1 MEVSRV
7 LDPAIAAFFAERKE
21 AWLKKNI
28 SAAMSDTEVLEK
40 QQECE
45 QNFLLDNW
53 LPDAARR
60 ICSRALTTHPS
71 KFSHPSTGV
80 GKTNI
85 KDGTFVSPVLFEGN
99 QRNDGFVRSGNVRFD
114 LTDSVGDAGALAAE
128 DFLRVTLS
136 DGMSV
141 LQHIESETKV
151 ARELLTVKGLDYE
164 QLRSSFLAIK
174 STSEETS
181 TNSKIK
187 QVYFPV
193 ADQQY
198 HLLSLLT
205 HSGHLFELRQRLDA
219 LRFSN
224 EANDARECKKANR
237 FHPVG
242 YQEIFGLTTIGFGG
256 TKPANISVLN
266 NKFAGKAHLLAS
278 MPPELT
284 PRDIRLPRTDFFIE
298 SFNAWQAKEV
308 LESLHR
314 LFLTDYNNINL
325 RDGRDYRI
333 QQYVDLVIEKMWQV
347 RLFLEAYSG
356 ELSSALP
363 LEQKIWLYPEFAEQ
377 RQQEDEWLDKIIRHI
392 ARGLINHYSRSKVIT
407 NPVTLADQ
415 ELLAIEEVVA
425 SNKENLR

>member
-7 LDPAIAAFFAERKE
+7 LDPAIATFFAERKE

-53 LPDAARR
+53 LPDAAK
-60 ICSRALTTHPS
+60 RAGQIAVASHPCT
-71 KFSHPSTGV
+71 FSHPSARKNKNGY
-80 GKTNI
+80 
-85 KDGTFVSPVLFEGN
+85 VSSIIAKNKP
-99 QRNDGFVRSGNVRFD
+99 RIDGFLRSGNV
-114 LTDSVGDAGALAAE
+114 SVEPDALGNAAAL
-128 DFLRVTLS
+128 DVYKFLSLEMS
-136 DGMSV
+136 DQRSLLV
-141 LQHIESETKV
+141 HIEQESEL
-151 ARELLTVKGLDYE
+151 ARQLLDIPSCEY
-164 QLRSSFLAIK
+164 QALRDGFLKMVDSDQASVSS
-174 STSEETS
+174 
-181 TNSKIK
+181 SKIK
-187 QVYFPV
+187 QVYFPI
-193 ADQQY
+193 ADGEY

-205 HSGHLFELRQRLDA
+205 HSGHLFELRKRLDA
-219 LRFSN
+219 LRFGDAVK
-224 EANDARECKKANR
+224 EARECKKTNH
-237 FHPVG
+237 FHPAG

-256 TKPANISVLN
+256 TKPQNISVLN
-266 NKFAGKAHLLAS
+266 NQNAGKAHLLAS
-278 MPPELT
+278 IPPELT
-284 PRDIRLPRTDFFIE
+284 SRDIRLPKTDFFKE
-298 SFNAWQAKEV
+298 SFTARQAKEV
-308 LESLHR
+308 LEALHR
-314 LFLTDYNNINL
+314 LFLTDYNNINI

-415 ELLAIEEVVA
+415 ELLAIEKVVA

>member
-1 MEVSRV
+1 MEGSRV
-7 LDPAIAAFFAERKE
+7 LDPAIATFFAERKE

-28 SAAMSDTEVLEK
+28 SAAMSDAEVLEK

-141 LQHIESETKV
+141 LKHIESETKV
-151 ARELLTVKGLDYE
+151 ARALLTVKGVDYE

-174 STSEETS
+174 SISEGTS

-205 HSGHLFELRQRLDA
+205 HSGHLFELRQRLDE
-219 LRFSN
+219 LGRESN
-224 EANDARECKKANR
+224 KVREYKKLNQY
-237 FHPVG
+237 HPAG

-284 PRDIRLPRTDFFIE
+284 PRDIRLPRTDFFKE
-298 SFNAWQAKEV
+298 SFTAWQAKEV
-308 LESLHR
+308 LEALHR
-314 LFLTDYNNINL
+314 LFITDYNNINL

-363 LEQKIWLYPEFAEQ
+363 LEQQIWLYPEFAEQ
-377 RQQEDEWLDKIIRHI
+377 RQQEDEWLDKITRHI
-392 ARGLINHYSRSKVIT
+392 ARGLVNHYSRSKVISS
-407 NPVTLADQ
+407 PLTLADQ
-415 ELLAIEEVVA
+415 ELLAIEKVVA

>member
-1 MEVSRV
+1 MEGSRV

-53 LPDAARR
+53 LPDAAK
-60 ICSRALTTHPS
+60 RAGQISVASHPCT
-71 KFSHPSTGV
+71 FSHPSARKNKNGY
-80 GKTNI
+80 
-85 KDGTFVSPVLFEGN
+85 VSSIIAKNKP
-99 QRNDGFVRSGNVRFD
+99 RIDGFLRSGNV
-114 LTDSVGDAGALAAE
+114 SVEPDALGNAAAL
-128 DFLRVTLS
+128 DVYKFLSLEMS
-136 DGMSV
+136 DQRSLLV
-141 LQHIESETKV
+141 HIEQESEL
-151 ARELLTVKGLDYE
+151 ARQLLDIPSCEYQV
-164 QLRSSFLAIK
+164 LRDGFLKMVDSDQASVSS
-174 STSEETS
+174 
-181 TNSKIK
+181 SKIK
-187 QVYFPV
+187 QVYFPI
-193 ADQQY
+193 ADGEY

-205 HSGHLFELRQRLDA
+205 HSGHLFELRKRLDA
-219 LRFSN
+219 LRFGDAVK
-224 EANDARECKKANR
+224 EARECKKTNH
-237 FHPVG
+237 FHPAG

-256 TKPANISVLN
+256 TKPQNISVLN
-266 NKFAGKAHLLAS
+266 NQNAGKAHLLAS

-284 PRDIRLPRTDFFIE
+284 PRDIRLPRTDFFTE
-298 SFNAWQAKEV
+298 SFTAWQAKEV
-308 LESLHR
+308 LDALHR

-377 RQQEDEWLDKIIRHI
+377 RHQEDEWLDKIIRHV
-392 ARGLINHYSRSKVIT
+392 ARGLINHYSRSKVIS
-407 NPVTLADQ
+407 NPVTLADH
-415 ELLAIEEVVA
+415 ELLAIQKVVA

>member
-1 MEVSRV
+1 MI
-7 LDPAIAAFFAERKE
+7 DPVIAAFFAERKE

-28 SAAMSDTEVLEK
+28 SAAMSDAEVLEK

-53 LPDAARR
+53 LPDAAK
-60 ICSRALTTHPS
+60 RAGQISVASHPCT
-71 KFSHPSTGV
+71 FSHPSARKNKNGY
-80 GKTNI
+80 
-85 KDGTFVSPVLFEGN
+85 VSSIIAKNKP
-99 QRNDGFVRSGNVRFD
+99 RIDGFLRSGNV
-114 LTDSVGDAGALAAE
+114 SVEPDALGNAAAL
-128 DFLRVTLS
+128 DVYKFLSLEMS
-136 DGMSV
+136 DQRSLLV
-141 LQHIESETKV
+141 HIEQESEL
-151 ARELLTVKGLDYE
+151 ARQLLDIPSCEY
-164 QLRSSFLAIK
+164 QALRDGFLKMVDSDQASVSS
-174 STSEETS
+174 
-181 TNSKIK
+181 SKIK
-187 QVYFPV
+187 QVYFPI
-193 ADQQY
+193 ADGEY

-205 HSGHLFELRQRLDA
+205 HSGHLFELRKRLDA
-219 LRFSN
+219 LRFGDAVK
-224 EANDARECKKANR
+224 EARECKKTNH
-237 FHPVG
+237 FHPAG

-256 TKPANISVLN
+256 TKPQNISVIN
-266 NKFAGKAHLLAS
+266 NQNAGKAHLLAS
-278 MPPELT
+278 IPPELT
-284 PRDIRLPRTDFFIE
+284 PRDIRLPKTDFFKE

-314 LFLTDYNNINL
+314 LFQTDYNNINL

-407 NPVTLADQ
+407 SPITLADQ
-415 ELLAIEEVVA
+415 ELLAIEKVVA

>member
-1 MEVSRV
+1 MI
-7 LDPAIAAFFAERKE
+7 DPVIAAFFAERKE

-28 SAAMSDTEVLEK
+28 SAAMSDAEVLEK

-53 LPDAARR
+53 LPDAAK
-60 ICSRALTTHPS
+60 RAGQIAVASHPCT
-71 KFSHPSTGV
+71 FSHPSARKNKNGY
-80 GKTNI
+80 
-85 KDGTFVSPVLFEGN
+85 VSSIIAKNKP
-99 QRNDGFVRSGNVRFD
+99 RIDGFLRSGNV
-114 LTDSVGDAGALAAE
+114 SVEPDALGNAAAL
-128 DFLRVTLS
+128 DVYKFLSLEMS
-136 DGMSV
+136 DQRSLLV
-141 LQHIESETKV
+141 HIEQESEL
-151 ARELLTVKGLDYE
+151 ARQLLDIPSCEY
-164 QLRSSFLAIK
+164 QALRDGFLKMVDSDQASVSS
-174 STSEETS
+174 
-181 TNSKIK
+181 SKIK
-187 QVYFPV
+187 QVYFPI
-193 ADQQY
+193 ADGEY

-205 HSGHLFELRQRLDA
+205 HSGHLFELRKRLDA
-219 LRFSN
+219 LRFGDAVK
-224 EANDARECKKANR
+224 EARECKKTNH
-237 FHPVG
+237 FHPAG

-256 TKPANISVLN
+256 TKPQNISVLN
-266 NKFAGKAHLLAS
+266 NQNAGKAHLLAS
-278 MPPELT
+278 IPPELT
-284 PRDIRLPRTDFFIE
+284 SRDIRLPKTDFFKE
-298 SFNAWQAKEV
+298 SFTARQAKEV
-308 LESLHR
+308 LEALHR
-314 LFLTDYNNINL
+314 LFLTDYNNINI

-415 ELLAIEEVVA
+415 ELLAIEKVVA

>member
-1 MEVSRV
+1 
-7 LDPAIAAFFAERKE
+7 
-21 AWLKKNI
+21 
-28 SAAMSDTEVLEK
+28 MSDAEVLEK

-53 LPDAARR
+53 LPDAAK
-60 ICSRALTTHPS
+60 RAGQISVASHPCT
-71 KFSHPSTGV
+71 FSHPSARKNKNGY
-80 GKTNI
+80 
-85 KDGTFVSPVLFEGN
+85 VSSIIAKNKP
-99 QRNDGFVRSGNVRFD
+99 RIDGFLRSGNV
-114 LTDSVGDAGALAAE
+114 SVEPDALGNAAAL
-128 DFLRVTLS
+128 DVYKFLSLEMS
-136 DGMSV
+136 DQRSLLV
-141 LQHIESETKV
+141 HIEQESEL
-151 ARELLTVKGLDYE
+151 ARQLLDIPSCEY
-164 QLRSSFLAIK
+164 QALRDGFLKMVDSDQASVSS
-174 STSEETS
+174 
-181 TNSKIK
+181 SKIK
-187 QVYFPV
+187 QVYFPI
-193 ADQQY
+193 ADGEY

-205 HSGHLFELRQRLDA
+205 HSGHLFELRKRLDA
-219 LRFSN
+219 LRFGDAVK
-224 EANDARECKKANR
+224 EARECKKTNH
-237 FHPVG
+237 FHPAG

-256 TKPANISVLN
+256 TKPQNISVLN
-266 NKFAGKAHLLAS
+266 NQNAGKAHLLAS
-278 MPPELT
+278 IPPELT
-284 PRDIRLPRTDFFIE
+284 PRDIRLPKTDFFKE

-314 LFLTDYNNINL
+314 LFQTDYNNINL

>member
-1 MEVSRV
+1 MI
-7 LDPAIAAFFAERKE
+7 DPVIAAFFAERKE

-28 SAAMSDTEVLEK
+28 SAAMSDAEVLEK

-53 LPDAARR
+53 LPDAAK
-60 ICSRALTTHPS
+60 RAGQISVASHPCT
-71 KFSHPSTGV
+71 FSHPSARKNKNGY
-80 GKTNI
+80 
-85 KDGTFVSPVLFEGN
+85 VSSIIAKNKP
-99 QRNDGFVRSGNVRFD
+99 RIDGFLRSGN
-114 LTDSVGDAGALAAE
+114 
-128 DFLRVTLS
+128 
-136 DGMSV
+136 MSV
-141 LQHIESETKV
+141 EPDALGNAAALDVYKFLSLEMSDQRSLLVHIEQESEL
-151 ARELLTVKGLDYE
+151 ARQLLDIPSCEY
-164 QLRSSFLAIK
+164 QALRDGFLKMVDSDQASVSS
-174 STSEETS
+174 
-181 TNSKIK
+181 SKIK
-187 QVYFPV
+187 QVYFPI
-193 ADQQY
+193 ADGEY

-205 HSGHLFELRQRLDA
+205 HSGHLFELRKRLDA
-219 LRFSN
+219 LRFGDAVK
-224 EANDARECKKANR
+224 EARECKKTNH
-237 FHPVG
+237 FHPAG

-256 TKPANISVLN
+256 TKPQNISVLN
-266 NKFAGKAHLLAS
+266 NQNAGKAHLLAS
-278 MPPELT
+278 IPPELT

>member
-1 MEVSRV
+1 MEGSRV
-7 LDPAIAAFFAERKE
+7 LDPVIAAFFAERKE

-28 SAAMSDTEVLEK
+28 SAAMSDAEVLEK

-53 LPDAARR
+53 LPDAAK
-60 ICSRALTTHPS
+60 RAGQIAVASHPCT
-71 KFSHPSTGV
+71 FSHPSARKNKNGY
-80 GKTNI
+80 
-85 KDGTFVSPVLFEGN
+85 VSSIIAKNKP
-99 QRNDGFVRSGNVRFD
+99 RIDGFLHSGNV
-114 LTDSVGDAGALAAE
+114 SVEPDALGNAAAL
-128 DFLRVTLS
+128 DVYKFLSLEMS
-136 DGMSV
+136 DQRSLLV
-141 LQHIESETKV
+141 HIEQESEL
-151 ARELLTVKGLDYE
+151 ARQLLDIPSCEY
-164 QLRSSFLAIK
+164 QALRDGFLKMVDSDQASVSS
-174 STSEETS
+174 
-181 TNSKIK
+181 SKIK
-187 QVYFPV
+187 QVYFPI
-193 ADQQY
+193 ADGEY

-205 HSGHLFELRQRLDA
+205 HSGHLFELRKRLDA
-219 LRFSN
+219 LRFGDAVK
-224 EANDARECKKANR
+224 EARECKKTNH
-237 FHPVG
+237 FHPAG

-256 TKPANISVLN
+256 TKPQNISVLN
-266 NKFAGKAHLLAS
+266 NQNAGKAHLLAS
-278 MPPELT
+278 IPPELT
-284 PRDIRLPRTDFFIE
+284 PRDIRLPRTDFFKE

-356 ELSSALP
+356 ELSSVLP

-377 RQQEDEWLDKIIRHI
+377 RHQEDEWLDKIIRHI

-407 NPVTLADQ
+407 SPITLADQ
-415 ELLAIEEVVA
+415 ELLAIEKVVA

>member
-1 MEVSRV
+1 MEGSRV

-53 LPDAARR
+53 LPDAAK
-60 ICSRALTTHPS
+60 RAGQIAVASHPCT
-71 KFSHPSTGV
+71 FSHPSARKNKNGY
-80 GKTNI
+80 
-85 KDGTFVSPVLFEGN
+85 VSSIIAKNKP
-99 QRNDGFVRSGNVRFD
+99 RIDGFLRSGNV
-114 LTDSVGDAGALAAE
+114 SVEPDALGNAAAL
-128 DFLRVTLS
+128 DVYKFLSLEMS
-136 DGMSV
+136 DQRSLLV
-141 LQHIESETKV
+141 HIEQESEL
-151 ARELLTVKGLDYE
+151 ARQLLDIPSCEYQALRDGFLKMVDNE
-164 QLRSSFLAIK
+164 QASVSS
-174 STSEETS
+174 
-181 TNSKIK
+181 SKIK
-187 QVYFPV
+187 QVYFPI
-193 ADQQY
+193 ADGDY

-205 HSGHLFELRQRLDA
+205 HSGHLFELRKRLDA
-219 LRFSN
+219 LRFGDAVK
-224 EANDARECKKANR
+224 EARECKKTNH
-237 FHPVG
+237 FHPAG

-256 TKPANISVLN
+256 TKPQNISVLN
-266 NKFAGKAHLLAS
+266 NQNAGKAHLLAS
-278 MPPELT
+278 IPPELT
-284 PRDIRLPRTDFFIE
+284 PRDIRLPRTDFFKE
-298 SFNAWQAKEV
+298 SFNAWQAKEI
-308 LESLHR
+308 LESLYR
-314 LFLTDYNNINL
+314 LFQTDYNNINL

-377 RQQEDEWLDKIIRHI
+377 RHQEDEWLDKIVRHI

-407 NPVTLADQ
+407 SPITLADE
-415 ELLAIEEVVA
+415 ELLAIEKVVA

>member
-1 MEVSRV
+1 M
-7 LDPAIAAFFAERKE
+7 LDPAIATFFTERKE

-28 SAAMSDTEVLEK
+28 NTAMSDTEVLKK

-45 QNFLLDNW
+45 QHFSLDNW
-53 LPDAARR
+53 LPDAAQR

-71 KFSHPSTGV
+71 KFSHPSTGI
-80 GKTNI
+80 GKKNI
-85 KDGTFVSPVLFEGN
+85 KDGTFVSPVLFKGN
-99 QRNDGFVRSGNVRFD
+99 QRNDGFVRAGNVSFD
-114 LTDSVGDAGALAAE
+114 STDSVGDAGALAAE
-128 DFLRVTLS
+128 DFLRVILS

-141 LQHIESETKV
+141 IQHIESETKV
-151 ARELLTVKGLDYE
+151 AQELLTVKGIDYE
-164 QLRSSFLAIK
+164 QLRSHFLTIK
-174 STSEETS
+174 STNEAIS

-224 EANDARECKKANR
+224 ETNEARMCRKVNR
-237 FHPVG
+237 FHPTG
-242 YQEIFGLTTIGFGG
+242 HQEIFNLTTIGFGG
-256 TKPANISVLN
+256 TKPVNISVLN

-278 MPPELT
+278 IPPELT
-284 PRDIRLPRTDFFIE
+284 SRDIRLPRTDFFKE
-298 SFNAWQAKEV
+298 SFTAWQAKEV
-308 LESLHR
+308 LEALHR
-314 LFLTDYNNINL
+314 LFLTDYNNINI

-347 RLFLEAYSG
+347 RLFLQDYSG

-363 LEQKIWLYPEFAEQ
+363 SEQKIWLYPEFAEQ
-377 RQQEDEWLDKIIRHI
+377 RQQEDDWLDKLTRHI
-392 ARGLINHYSRSKVIT
+392 ARGLINHYSRSSVIA

-415 ELLAIEEVVA
+415 ELLAIENVVA
-425 SNKENLR
+425 SNKDNLR

>member
-1 MEVSRV
+1 MGECSV

-28 SAAMSDTEVLEK
+28 NSAMSGAEVLEK

-45 QNFLLDNW
+45 HNFLLDNW

-141 LQHIESETKV
+141 LKHIESETKV
-151 ARELLTVKGLDYE
+151 ARALLTVKGVDYE

-174 STSEETS
+174 STSEGTS

-205 HSGHLFELRQRLDA
+205 HSGHLFELRQRLDE
-219 LRFSN
+219 LGRESN
-224 EANDARECKKANR
+224 KVREYKKLNQY
-237 FHPVG
+237 HPAG

-278 MPPELT
+278 IPPELT
-284 PRDIRLPRTDFFIE
+284 PRDIRLPRTDFFKE
-298 SFNAWQAKEV
+298 SFTAWQAKEV
-308 LESLHR
+308 LEALHR

-333 QQYVDLVIEKMWQV
+333 QQYIDLVIEKMWQV
-347 RLFLEAYSG
+347 RLFLEEYSG
-356 ELSSALP
+356 ELSNALP

-377 RQQEDEWLDKIIRHI
+377 RQQEDEWLDKIIRQI
-392 ARGLINHYSRSKVIT
+392 ARGFINHYSRSKVIA

-415 ELLAIEEVVA
+415 ELLAIEKVVA

>member
-1 MEVSRV
+1 MEGSRV

-28 SAAMSDTEVLEK
+28 SAAMSDAEVLEK

-53 LPDAARR
+53 LPDAAK
-60 ICSRALTTHPS
+60 RAGQISVASHPCT
-71 KFSHPSTGV
+71 FSHPSARKNKNGY
-80 GKTNI
+80 
-85 KDGTFVSPVLFEGN
+85 VSSIIAKNKP
-99 QRNDGFVRSGNVRFD
+99 RIDGFLRSGNV
-114 LTDSVGDAGALAAE
+114 SVEPDALGNAAAL
-128 DFLRVTLS
+128 DVYKFLSLEMS
-136 DGMSV
+136 DQRSLLV
-141 LQHIESETKV
+141 HIEQESEL
-151 ARELLTVKGLDYE
+151 ARQLLDIPSCEYQV
-164 QLRSSFLAIK
+164 LRDGFLKMVDSDQASVSS
-174 STSEETS
+174 
-181 TNSKIK
+181 SKIK
-187 QVYFPV
+187 QVYFPI
-193 ADQQY
+193 ADGEY

-205 HSGHLFELRQRLDA
+205 HSGHLFELRKRLDA
-219 LRFSN
+219 LRFGDAVK
-224 EANDARECKKANR
+224 EARECKKTNH
-237 FHPVG
+237 FHPAG

-256 TKPANISVLN
+256 TKPQNISVLN
-266 NKFAGKAHLLAS
+266 NQNAGKAHLLAS

-284 PRDIRLPRTDFFIE
+284 PRDIRPPRTDFFKE

-356 ELSSALP
+356 ELSSVLP

-377 RQQEDEWLDKIIRHI
+377 RHQEDEWLDKIIRHI

-407 NPVTLADQ
+407 NPVTLADH
-415 ELLAIEEVVA
+415 ELLAIEKVVA

>member
-1 MEVSRV
+1 MEGSRV

-53 LPDAARR
+53 LPDAAK
-60 ICSRALTTHPS
+60 RAGQISVASHPCT
-71 KFSHPSTGV
+71 FSHPSARKNKNGY
-80 GKTNI
+80 
-85 KDGTFVSPVLFEGN
+85 VSSIIAKNKP
-99 QRNDGFVRSGNVRFD
+99 RIDGFLRSGNVNIEP
-114 LTDSVGDAGALAAE
+114 DALGNAAAL
-128 DFLRVTLS
+128 DVYKFLSLEMS
-136 DGMSV
+136 DQRSLLV
-141 LQHIESETKV
+141 HIEQESEL
-151 ARELLTVKGLDYE
+151 ARQLLDIPSCEY
-164 QLRSSFLAIK
+164 QALRDGFLKMVDSDQASVSS
-174 STSEETS
+174 
-181 TNSKIK
+181 SKIK
-187 QVYFPV
+187 QVYFPI
-193 ADQQY
+193 ADGEY

-205 HSGHLFELRQRLDA
+205 HSGHLFELRKRLDA
-219 LRFSN
+219 LRFGDAVK
-224 EANDARECKKANR
+224 EARECKKTNH
-237 FHPVG
+237 FHPAG

-256 TKPANISVLN
+256 TKPQNISVLN
-266 NKFAGKAHLLAS
+266 NQNAGKAHLLAS
-278 MPPELT
+278 IPPELT
-284 PRDIRLPRTDFFIE
+284 PRDIRVPRTDFFKE
-298 SFNAWQAKEV
+298 SFTAWQAKEV
-308 LESLHR
+308 LEALHR
-314 LFLTDYNNINL
+314 LFQTDYNNINL

-333 QQYVDLVIEKMWQV
+333 QQYVDLMIEKMWQV

-407 NPVTLADQ
+407 NPITLADQ

>member
-1 MEVSRV
+1 MI
-7 LDPAIAAFFAERKE
+7 DPVIAAFFAERKE

-28 SAAMSDTEVLEK
+28 SAAMSDAEVLEK

-53 LPDAARR
+53 LPDAAK
-60 ICSRALTTHPS
+60 RAGQISVASHPCT
-71 KFSHPSTGV
+71 FSHPSARKNKNGY
-80 GKTNI
+80 
-85 KDGTFVSPVLFEGN
+85 VSSIIAKNKP
-99 QRNDGFVRSGNVRFD
+99 RIDGFLRSGNV
-114 LTDSVGDAGALAAE
+114 SVEPDALGNAAAL
-128 DFLRVTLS
+128 DVYKFLSLEMS
-136 DGMSV
+136 DQRSLLV
-141 LQHIESETKV
+141 HIEQESEL
-151 ARELLTVKGLDYE
+151 ARQLLDIPSCEY
-164 QLRSSFLAIK
+164 QALRDGFLKMVDSDQASVSS
-174 STSEETS
+174 
-181 TNSKIK
+181 SKIK
-187 QVYFPV
+187 QVYFPI
-193 ADQQY
+193 ADGEY

-205 HSGHLFELRQRLDA
+205 HSGHLFELRKRLDA
-219 LRFSN
+219 LRFGDAVK
-224 EANDARECKKANR
+224 EARECKKTNH
-237 FHPVG
+237 FHPAG

-256 TKPANISVLN
+256 TKPQNISVLN
-266 NKFAGKAHLLAS
+266 NQNAGKAHLLAS
-278 MPPELT
+278 IPPELT
-284 PRDIRLPRTDFFIE
+284 PRDIRLPKTDFFKE

-356 ELSSALP
+356 ELSSVLP

-377 RQQEDEWLDKIIRHI
+377 RHQEDEWLDKIIRHI

-407 NPVTLADQ
+407 SPITLADQ
-415 ELLAIEEVVA
+415 ELLAIEKVVA

>member
-1 MEVSRV
+1 MI
-7 LDPAIAAFFAERKE
+7 DPAIAAFFAERKE

-53 LPDAARR
+53 LPDAAK
-60 ICSRALTTHPS
+60 RAGQIAVASHPCT
-71 KFSHPSTGV
+71 FSHPSARKNKNGY
-80 GKTNI
+80 
-85 KDGTFVSPVLFEGN
+85 VSSIIAKNKP
-99 QRNDGFVRSGNVRFD
+99 RIDGFLRSGNV
-114 LTDSVGDAGALAAE
+114 SVEPDALGNAAAL
-128 DFLRVTLS
+128 DVYKFLSLEMS
-136 DGMSV
+136 DQRSLLV
-141 LQHIESETKV
+141 HIEQESEL
-151 ARELLTVKGLDYE
+151 ARQLLDIPSCEY
-164 QLRSSFLAIK
+164 QALRDGFLKMVDSDQASVSS
-174 STSEETS
+174 
-181 TNSKIK
+181 SKIK
-187 QVYFPV
+187 QVYFPI
-193 ADQQY
+193 ADGEY

-205 HSGHLFELRQRLDA
+205 HSGHLFELRKRLDA
-219 LRFSN
+219 LRFGDAVK
-224 EANDARECKKANR
+224 EARECKKTNH
-237 FHPVG
+237 FHPAG

-256 TKPANISVLN
+256 TKPQNISVLN
-266 NKFAGKAHLLAS
+266 NQNAGKAHLLAS
-278 MPPELT
+278 IPPELT
-284 PRDIRLPRTDFFIE
+284 SRDIRLPKTDFFKE
-298 SFNAWQAKEV
+298 SFTARQAKEV
-308 LESLHR
+308 LEALHR
-314 LFLTDYNNINL
+314 LFLTDYNNINI

-415 ELLAIEEVVA
+415 ELLAIEKVVA